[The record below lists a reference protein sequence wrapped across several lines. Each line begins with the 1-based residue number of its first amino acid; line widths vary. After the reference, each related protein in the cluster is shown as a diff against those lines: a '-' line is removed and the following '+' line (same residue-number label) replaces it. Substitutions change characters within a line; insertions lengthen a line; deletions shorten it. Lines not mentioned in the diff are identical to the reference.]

1 MTVAVEAFTAS
12 QPLSYKDQEAERAV
26 LVFFLRQKI
35 PTKAVG
41 RNFEAK

>member
-26 LVFFLRQKI
+26 LVFF
-35 PTKAVG
+35 
-41 RNFEAK
+41 EAKNSYQGCW